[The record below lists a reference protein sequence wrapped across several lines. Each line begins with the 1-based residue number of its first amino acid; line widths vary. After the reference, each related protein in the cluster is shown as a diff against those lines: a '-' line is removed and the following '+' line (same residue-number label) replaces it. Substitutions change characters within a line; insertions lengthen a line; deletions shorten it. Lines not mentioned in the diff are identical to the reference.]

1 MGVVGKSCWRCR
13 WTDIRALALT
23 DLSVPIALESGGRKP
38 IHDVAKSE
46 AFTTRI
52 QPKTRQALEEAGAS
66 NQSISRMAEILL
78 EAGLRKPPG
87 EPHNRSLGVAVAA
100 LAEDIERESGRSWRQ
115 DAFAAQALRNGIET
129 ILLQSAKQGPVTVP
143 PALEREAAKMPA
155 ELGLRF
161 RNAVGFGQTAGYDFV
176 QKLKRA
182 PTPETLFKI
191 NWELL
196 VDEAHQLGFIAR
208 DLGLTASKKGK
219 SK

>member
-1 MGVVGKSCWRCR
+1 MVKRRRPG
-13 WTDIRALALT
+13 
-23 DLSVPIALESGGRKP
+23 GGRKP

-52 QPKTRQALEEAGAS
+52 QPKTRQALEEAARAS

-78 EAGLRKPPG
+78 EAGLRKPRG
-87 EPHNRSLGVAVAA
+87 EPHNRSLGIAIGA
-100 LAEDIERESGRSWRQ
+100 LAEDIERDTGRSWRQ

-161 RNAVGFGQTAGYDFV
+161 RDAVGFGQTAGYDFV
-176 QKLKRA
+176 QKLKQA
-182 PTPETLFKI
+182 PVPEGSSKA
-191 NWELL
+191 NWMLL
-196 VDEAHQLGFIAR
+196 VDEAHQLFGLLAR